1 MFDCICIGG
10 YDRGEC
16 LNTFESYDISS
27 NKWSK
32 LPGMLGKRGRFDVA
46 SAGDDV
52 LYAVAGSNG
61 QVEENSVEK
70 FDFATNKWK
79 YVASLPVRLS
89 NIGEHSSALHL
100 PFWISVCAFDA
111 NGMTSALHICRARA
125 RARAF

>member
-1 MFDCICIGG
+1 MFDFTGG

-16 LNTFESYDISS
+16 LNTFESYDISI

-46 SAGDDV
+46 SAGDDA

-89 NIGEHSSALHL
+89 NIGEH
-100 PFWISVCAFDA
+100 
-111 NGMTSALHICRARA
+111 T
-125 RARAF
+125 